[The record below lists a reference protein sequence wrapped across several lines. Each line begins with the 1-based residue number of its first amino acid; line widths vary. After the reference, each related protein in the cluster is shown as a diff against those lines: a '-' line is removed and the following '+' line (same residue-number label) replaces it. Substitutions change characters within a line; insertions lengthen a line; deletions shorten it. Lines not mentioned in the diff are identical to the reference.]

1 MPGGLRCRWRSGRG
15 VGRAGQVVL
24 SAGLLVASLSVMGL
38 PRPEVRATPP
48 GAAPLAPPL
57 ERMRVTS
64 PFGWRTGP
72 DGAREFHAGLDLS
85 ASRREAVRAAA
96 PGVVERVAEIPG
108 GYGRYLVIRHDGG
121 LETLYAHTER
131 VLVAEGA
138 RVRRGQRVALA
149 GRTGN
154 ATATHLHFEV
164 RLDGEAVDPAPY
176 LGPADGR

>member
-1 MPGGLRCRWRSGRG
+1 MPGGLRCRWRGGRG

-24 SAGLLVASLSVMGL
+24 SAGLVVASLAIMGL
-38 PRPEVRATPP
+38 PWPEVRATRPD
-48 GAAPLAPPL
+48 AAPLAPPL

-72 DGAREFHAGLDLS
+72 DGAREFHTGLDLE
-85 ASRREAVRAAA
+85 ARRGEPVRAAA
-96 PGVVERVAEIPG
+96 SGVVETVADAPG
-108 GYGRYLVIRHDGG
+108 GYGRYLVIRHEGG
-121 LETLYAHTER
+121 LETLYAHAER
-131 VLVAEGA
+131 VLAAEGA
-138 RVRRGQRVALA
+138 RVRRGEPVALA

-176 LGPADGR
+176 LGPAGGR